1 MSESD
6 PNPAPRVRRPR
17 ATAATPVDAVA
28 PESPTKPARTRKPA
42 SAATASSVA
51 ADPTAAAPATS
62 TPVGSTQA
70 TSAPTSTPE
79 TPAAETSAAETAT
92 AETPAAQHFS
102 PPTPPAQTFVTPPP
116 PAPTP
121 VPPAFAQPH
130 PAPAAPKQRAGA
142 GLLVAGLAVGALV
155 GGASGAGIAAWAV
168 AANIQPTDQ
177 SAATPQTITV
187 NDPDDVNVVNAVAA
201 KAGPSVVTIA
211 VASSSGAGTG
221 SGVILSEDGY
231 ILTNNHVVTL
241 DGASS
246 SGTIEVTTADGR
258 IFQAEVVGTDP
269 IVDLA
274 VIKLVD
280 ASGFTPIE
288 FGDVESL
295 DVGDRVVAI
304 GAPLGL
310 ANTVTDGIVSALDR
324 SIQIASS
331 AVPDDGSS
339 EDGSDGRNPFNFDLP
354 GQQQQSGGMGTISVP
369 VIQTDAAINPGN
381 SGGALVNAAGE
392 LVGVNVAIANAG
404 GTSTTGGSI
413 GVGFA
418 IPADLAQRVANE
430 LIENGTAT
438 HGLLGAS
445 VRDASS
451 ADGSIV
457 GAVIAEQDGVV
468 AGGAADAAGLRA
480 GDIVTDLD
488 GTPITSSVDLTAQ
501 VRLHGAGDEVELT
514 YVRDGRS
521 TTVTVTLGEYTAQ

>member
-17 ATAATPVDAVA
+17 ATAATPVDAAA
-28 PESPTKPARTRKPA
+28 PETPTKPARTRKPA

-51 ADPTAAAPATS
+51 ADPTAAAPAAS
-62 TPVGSTQA
+62 TPA
-70 TSAPTSTPE
+70 ASAPTPAPE
-79 TPAAETSAAETAT
+79 TPT

-102 PPTPPAQTFVTPPP
+102 PPTPPAPPAQTFVTPPP

-339 EDGSDGRNPFNFDLP
+339 DDGSDGRNPFNFDLP

-457 GAVIAEQDGVV
+457 GAVIAEQNGVV